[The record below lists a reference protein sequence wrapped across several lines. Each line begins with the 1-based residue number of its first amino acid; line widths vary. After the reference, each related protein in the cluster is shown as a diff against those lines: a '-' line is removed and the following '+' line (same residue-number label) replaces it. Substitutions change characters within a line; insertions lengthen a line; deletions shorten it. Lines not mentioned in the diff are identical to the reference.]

1 MSGGSWIMRE
11 KILEFIIS
19 ITELTYDNNEQIL
32 NMLADNLEMDSMDK
46 LSLIIMI
53 EEEYNICLDNEIMC
67 LNYNNTVGDLIDS
80 AIMLIDNIKK

>member
-1 MSGGSWIMRE
+1 MRE